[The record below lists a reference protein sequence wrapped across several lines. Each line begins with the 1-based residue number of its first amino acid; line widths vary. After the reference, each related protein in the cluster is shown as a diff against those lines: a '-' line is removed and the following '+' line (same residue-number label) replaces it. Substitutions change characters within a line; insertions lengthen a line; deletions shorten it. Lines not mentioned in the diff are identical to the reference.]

1 MKRRTFVIAACAAV
15 VSVPILNYSWL
26 YIHEPPIYYPE
37 ELGRIC
43 DENSI
48 REIGK
53 KYRSLFPAENLK
65 QQLTELIMDGFSKE
79 KMKTSDRSLI
89 HKFLDQKIYEDFLG
103 YKTFVIE
110 GWVISITE
118 ARQCALYSFF

>member
-1 MKRRTFVIAACAAV
+1 MRRRTFLIAACAAAV
-15 VSVPILNYSWL
+15 TVPILNYSWSS
-26 YIHEPPIYYPE
+26 IHEFPIYYPD

-48 REIGK
+48 REIGI
-53 KYRSLFPAENLK
+53 KYRNLVHQENSK
-65 QQLTELIMDGFSKE
+65 QKLTDLILDGISQE
-79 KMKTSDRSLI
+79 KIKTSDRSLV

-103 YKTFVIE
+103 YKTFVID

-118 ARQCALYSFF
+118 ARQCALYTFF

>member
-15 VSVPILNYSWL
+15 VTIPVLNYSWSYL
-26 YIHEPPIYYPE
+26 HEPPIYYPN
-37 ELGRIC
+37 ELGRVC

-53 KYRSLFPAENLK
+53 KYRNLFPGENLK
-65 QQLTELIMDGFSKE
+65 QKLTDLIMNGFSQGKGG
-79 KMKTSDRSLI
+79 SDRSLV
-89 HKFLDQKIYEDFLG
+89 HKFLDQKIYDDFLG
-103 YKTFVIE
+103 YKTVVIE

-118 ARQCALYSFF
+118 GRQCALYSFL